1 MSRSFYVDSLIL
13 KPALTPQ
20 TPTSGS
26 PRFPP
31 VDGRLDG
38 RMDGRVDGRVDGRGL
53 GLPPG
58 LNLFP
63 GAGGGGLFPRS
74 AAEALRHFP
83 PLGLDR

>member
-13 KPALTPQ
+13 KPAMTPQ

-31 VDGRLDG
+31 ADG
-38 RMDGRVDGRVDGRGL
+38 RMEGRMDGRGL
-53 GLPPG
+53 GLPHG

-63 GAGGGGLFPRS
+63 GGGGGGGVFPRS
-74 AAEALRHFP
+74 AAEALRHLP
-83 PLGLDR
+83 PLGLER